1 MPDRY
6 TAILRGN
13 QLEWTGVAP
22 AQPDRGTATPVTV
35 IVRQRIPDS
44 GRQMAAALE
53 RLAREDPPI
62 EIGDPAQWER
72 SLRQDRPLLG
82 RDDAC

>member
-13 QLEWTGVAP
+13 QLEWTGPAP
-22 AQPDRGTATPVTV
+22 ALLERDTATPVTV
-35 IVRQRIPDS
+35 VVRKPIADA

-53 RLAREDPPI
+53 RIAQEDPPL

-72 SLRQDRPLLG
+72 SLR
-82 RDDAC
+82 A